1 MKTKII
7 FFSIVFATSLTATAF
22 GNKPKSSQLTTP
34 NAEHETNV
42 MAKGSINGLVK
53 DNKNKPMKD
62 VVIVIANTT
71 AVGPIKEIA
80 PMTNAKGEFSLSDL
94 PPGEYTLRANSPGY
108 APKDKKVIV
117 EATKTSNAD
126 FTMTK

>member
-42 MAKGSINGLVK
+42 MAKGSINGQHNLNLLTSSCEDIYKTLSEADGELKKSLDEVCTK
-53 DNKNKPMKD
+53 IEKLKQADLDVLKGLGLELNK
-62 VVIVIANTT
+62 T
-71 AVGPIKEIA
+71 E
-80 PMTNAKGEFSLSDL
+80 
-94 PPGEYTLRANSPGY
+94 
-108 APKDKKVIV
+108 
-117 EATKTSNAD
+117 
-126 FTMTK
+126 